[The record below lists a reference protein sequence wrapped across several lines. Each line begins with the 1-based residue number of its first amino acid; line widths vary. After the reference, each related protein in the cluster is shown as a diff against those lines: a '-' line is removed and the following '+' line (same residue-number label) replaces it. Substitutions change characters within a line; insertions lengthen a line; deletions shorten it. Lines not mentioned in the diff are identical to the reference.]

1 MDCWEFKAC
10 GDKARLACPAYPDKG
25 LECWKVTGTMCDN
38 GKIAMATVLE
48 KISFCRKCDFYVNH
62 AAKY

>member
-1 MDCWEFKAC
+1 MDCWEYKAC
-10 GDKARLACPAYPDKG
+10 SDNVRLACPAYPDKG

-38 GKIAMATVLE
+38 GKMAMATVME